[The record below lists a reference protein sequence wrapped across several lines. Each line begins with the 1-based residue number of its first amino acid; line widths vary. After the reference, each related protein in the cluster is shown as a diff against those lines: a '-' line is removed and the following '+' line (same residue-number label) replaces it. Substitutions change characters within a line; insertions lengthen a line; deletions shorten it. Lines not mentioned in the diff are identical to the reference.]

1 MKTLA
6 NVLLG
11 AYLILMGLH
20 QLGGVS
26 FPKSSIILAVLA
38 VVTGI
43 VFFFADISEKV
54 SRQLGSILL
63 GAYLVMAGAVSLF
76 HVSFPGSNVVLA
88 AIAVAAGV
96 VVILTRR

>member
-11 AYLILMGLH
+11 AYLILTGLH

-38 VVTGI
+38 AVTGI
-43 VFFFADISEKV
+43 VFFFADSSEKI
-54 SRQLGSILL
+54 SKQLGSILL
-63 GAYLVMAGAVSLF
+63 GVYLVMIGAMSLF
-76 HVSFPGSNVVLA
+76 HISFPGSYVILA

-96 VVILTRR
+96 VVALTRR